1 MWSDYQQFGTRAAHL
16 LIAGRIRRFYLWL
29 RFPDTTGAWQVISKA
44 FAIHVGGILRVCL
57 LEPLFF
63 ALVVFRCAHRVNC
76 SLSIFYLLFFFPDE
90 MLLWPLNTSEGRWQ
104 CAQNSCLN
112 CFEWCDFI
120 MKLRHKLN
128 YSQCCINS
136 KGKVSNETTKGVQW
150 FWSYFLKWNDL
161 MLSPFINTDH
171 FLPFLTIELSR
182 RLHVDGANK
191 WGAAFVTAW

>member
-1 MWSDYQQFGTRAAHL
+1 MKVLPLIKFSRHSWSMAGHFQSLCHPGGWDSACLFAWTLILCTRCFQMCPQSELQFIYFL
-16 LIAGRIRRFYLWL
+16 
-29 RFPDTTGAWQVISKA
+29 S
-44 FAIHVGGILRVCL
+44 
-57 LEPLFF
+57 
-63 ALVVFRCAHRVNC
+63 
-76 SLSIFYLLFFFPDE
+76 SLFFPDE
-90 MLLWPLNTSEGRWQ
+90 MFLWPLNTSEGRWQ

-136 KGKVSNETTKGVQW
+136 KGKVSNETMKGVQW

-171 FLPFLTIELSR
+171 FLPFLTIELSCC
-182 RLHVDGANK
+182 LHVDGANK
-191 WGAAFVTAW
+191 WGAAFVAAW